1 MKRTQNKI
9 DEVFIFVKK
18 YITENGYAPS
28 VREICKAC
36 ELKSTATA
44 FTYLN
49 ELAERG
55 LINKTN
61 TKNRAV
67 SLKQNAVTI
76 PLIGTVAA
84 GQPIF
89 ATENFEGYYP
99 LPSSEFKGD
108 DLFLLRVHGDSMIEA
123 GILDGDKIVV
133 KKQATAE
140 NGDIVVAMF
149 DDGITEGATVKRFY
163 RRDGKIILHPENK
176 SMSDFVLDEVTLLG
190 TVVGLL
196 RSF

>member
-89 ATENFEGYYP
+89 ATENYEDFYSV
-99 LPSSEFKGD
+99 PSNFFNGEN
-108 DLFLLRVHGDSMIEA
+108 LFMLNVHGDSMIKIGMFE
-123 GILDGDKIVV
+123 GDKIIV
-133 KKQATAE
+133 KKQDSADS
-140 NGDIVVAMF
+140 GDIVVALV
-149 DDGITEGATVKRFY
+149 DDSATVKRFFK
-163 RRDGKIILHPENK
+163 RDGKIILHPENDE
-176 SMSDFVLDEVTLLG
+176 MEDFIFDDVKIIGKVI
-190 TVVGLL
+190 GLI
-196 RSF
+196 RNI

>member
-89 ATENFEGYYP
+89 ATENYEDFYSV
-99 LPSSEFKGD
+99 PSNFFNGEN
-108 DLFLLRVHGDSMIEA
+108 LFMLNVHGDSMIKIGMFE
-123 GILDGDKIVV
+123 GDKIIV
-133 KKQATAE
+133 KKQDSADS
-140 NGDIVVAMF
+140 GDIVVALV
-149 DDGITEGATVKRFY
+149 DDSATVKRFFK
-163 RRDGKIILHPENK
+163 RDGKIILHPENDE
-176 SMSDFVLDEVTLLG
+176 MEDFIFDDIKIIGKVI
-190 TVVGLL
+190 GLI
-196 RSF
+196 RNI

>member
-1 MKRTQNKI
+1 ML
-9 DEVFIFVKK
+9 DEKKLYAVLDFINE
-18 YITENGYAPS
+18 YSEDNGFPPT
-28 VREICKAC
+28 VRDMCR
-36 ELKSTATA
+36 ELGIKSTATA
-44 FTYLN
+44 YDYINRLRDKG
-49 ELAERG
+49 LLDKAEG
-55 LINKTN
+55 K
-61 TKNRAV
+61 KRAV
-67 SLKQNAVTI
+67 ALKCGESVRV
-76 PLIGTVAA
+76 PLIGTVTA

-89 ATENFEGYYP
+89 ATENFEGFYA
-99 LPSSEFKGD
+99 LPTAEFRGD
-108 DLFLLRVHGDSMIEA
+108 NLFMLRVKGNSMIEA

>member
-55 LINKTN
+55 LVNKTN

-89 ATENFEGYYP
+89 ATENYEDFYSV
-99 LPSSEFKGD
+99 PSNFFNGEN
-108 DLFLLRVHGDSMIEA
+108 LFMLNVHGDSMIKIGMFE
-123 GILDGDKIVV
+123 GDKIIV
-133 KKQATAE
+133 KKQDSAD
-140 NGDIVVAMF
+140 NGDIVVALV
-149 DDGITEGATVKRFY
+149 DDSATVKRFFK
-163 RRDGKIILHPENK
+163 RDDKIILHPENDE
-176 SMSDFVLDEVTLLG
+176 MEDFIFDDVKIIGKVI
-190 TVVGLL
+190 GLI
-196 RSF
+196 RNI